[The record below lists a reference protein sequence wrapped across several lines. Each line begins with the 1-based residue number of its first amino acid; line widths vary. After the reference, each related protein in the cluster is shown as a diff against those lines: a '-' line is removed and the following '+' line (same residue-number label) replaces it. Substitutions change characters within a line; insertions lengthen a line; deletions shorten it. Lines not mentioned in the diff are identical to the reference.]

1 MKGCLR
7 ESEEGLAPEPL
18 KFYLSGFKQFICA
31 YCSALLANYELAASA
46 VTHVPPEPALQGM
59 LVGAII

>member
-7 ESEEGLAPEPL
+7 EPEEGLAPEPL
-18 KFYLSGFKQFICA
+18 KGYLSGFKQLACA
-31 YCSALLANYELAASA
+31 YCDALLANYELAACA
-46 VTHVPPEPALQGM
+46 VTHVPPESALQGM